1 MSDTPAVSVTDLK
14 KTYRSGLFR
23 RRRVEALQG
32 VSFDVL
38 PGEIF
43 GLLGPN
49 GAGKTTLIKVL
60 LGLVKRSD
68 GKASVLD
75 LPAGDRRGR
84 MRIGYLPENHRIPRH
99 LTGNTALEYYGQ
111 LSHMPL
117 SEIRSKRGELL
128 DSLGL
133 GKWGSATVASYSKGM
148 LQRLGLAQAMLHDPD
163 LLILDEPTDGVDPV
177 GRAGIRDTLF
187 WLKDRGKTIF
197 LNSHLLQELELV
209 CDRVAIL
216 QKGLLRHVGPIQELT
231 EAASSGVTFKLAADS
246 AAVQTALDSLN
257 HADID
262 CRRADGEHPTV
273 IVESVEQSV
282 VDQAVDIFRKAEVSI
297 STISHQTPTLEEAF
311 LQLVDRDSDETDDV
325 RRSQPEGVVPTESEE
340 ATEGGNS

>member
-1 MSDTPAVSVTDLK
+1 MSDIPAVSVTDLK
-14 KTYRSGLFR
+14 KTYRSGLLR
-23 RRRVEALQG
+23 RRKVEALQG

-68 GKASVLD
+68 GQASVLD

-128 DSLGL
+128 DSVGL
-133 GKWGSATVASYSKGM
+133 GKWGTATVASYSKGM
-148 LQRLGLAQAMLHDPD
+148 LQRLGLAQAMLHDPE

-231 EAASSGVTFKLAADS
+231 EAASSGVTFKLAGDN

-257 HADID
+257 HADIN

-273 IVESVEQSV
+273 IVESVEQSIL
-282 VDQAVDIFRKAEVSI
+282 DQAVDIFRKAKVSI
-297 STISHQTPTLEEAF
+297 SAINHQTLTLEEAF
-311 LQLVDRDSDETDDV
+311 LELVDRDSDETDDV
-325 RRSQPEGVVPTESEE
+325 RRSPSEGVVPTESEE
-340 ATEGGNS
+340 TSEGGNS